1 MNILNGYDIFISF
14 KDSDGNGNDTEDK
27 AIANEIYEELTEKGF
42 KVFFSPE
49 TFKKLG
55 VDKWNEELENA
66 LYTSTILIAI
76 GTKKSYM
83 ESKYVKWERD
93 TFTTWRSKDTRRRMY
108 AYISPPMTMN
118 DLPDDIKQLSV
129 FVSERKED
137 LYEYVTNHLKNLKK
151 IFIYKVVASSIS
163 MILIGGYI
171 LKSPN
176 SLESEASAPNKTS
189 RKLIIENNLTLERKD
204 IELKRKDIVI
214 EHKNIELERKD
225 IIIEHKDIEIEK
237 LQKELN
243 TLRSKYENNSKALS
257 QADIIQNILGIKEA
271 IAYLKDKDKD
281 LHYANFEHK
290 IKGMDFDKWFKNSIH
305 KIVVVFDTK
314 TEDRTILASAVTR
327 KGAESEKLIG
337 TMKLK
342 ASDEFLVIKNSS
354 WSPLPI
360 TLKILDE
367 KGKEVY
373 RDINKDNDETLF
385 IVSREVLRDGYRVLV
400 SDGFGELVVDVEIE
414 L

>member
-1 MNILNGYDIFISF
+1 MNIQNRYDIFISF

-27 AIANEIYEELTEKGF
+27 NIAHELYKEFKKRGF
-42 KVFFSPE
+42 KVFFSPI
-49 TFKKLG
+49 TFKEQG
-55 VDKWNEELENA
+55 TDGWNSELKEA
-66 LYTSTILIAI
+66 LYFSKIFIAV
-76 GTKKSYM
+76 GTKKSYID
-83 ESKYVKWERD
+83 SHYVKWERD
-93 TFTTWRSKDTRRRMY
+93 TFLTWKLKDKKRKIY
-108 AYISPPMTMN
+108 AYIVPPMDLN
-118 DLPDDIKQLSV
+118 DLPNNIKEISV
-129 FVSERKED
+129 FTPDKKED

-151 IFIYKVVASSIS
+151 GFRYKVIASTSVFLVGIYLFQTS
-163 MILIGGYI
+163 TIAE
-171 LKSPN
+171 N
-176 SLESEASAPNKTS
+176 SLS
-189 RKLIIENNLTLERKD
+189 LERKD
-204 IELKRKDIVI
+204 ITI

-225 IIIEHKDIEIEK
+225 IVIERKDMLIEQ

-243 TLRSKYENNSKALS
+243 TLRSKYENNPKALS
-257 QADIIQNILGIKEA
+257 QADTIQNILGREEA

-281 LHYANFEHK
+281 LYYTNFEHK
-290 IKGMDFDKWFKNSIH
+290 IKGMDFDKWFKNSINKIAVVVDTKIED
-305 KIVVVFDTK
+305 KIV
-314 TEDRTILASAVTR
+314 IASAVTR
-327 KGAESEKLIG
+327 KGTESKKFIG